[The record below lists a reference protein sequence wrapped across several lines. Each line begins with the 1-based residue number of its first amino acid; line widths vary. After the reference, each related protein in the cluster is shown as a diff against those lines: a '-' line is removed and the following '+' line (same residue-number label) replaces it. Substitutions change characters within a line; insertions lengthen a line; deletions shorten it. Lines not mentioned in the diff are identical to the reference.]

1 MARGP
6 YNLSMSNPALPRTF
20 ALDRYALLGS
30 SGLRVSPL
38 CLGTM
43 TFGTDWGWGADKDD
57 SRAIFAAYAE
67 RGGNFIDTAN
77 RYTQGTS
84 EEYVGDFVREER
96 WAGGRERFVIAT
108 KFTLNMR
115 EGDPN
120 AGGNHRKNIVQSV
133 EASLRRLK
141 TDYIDLYWVH
151 MWEYRTP
158 VEETMRAL
166 DDLVRAGK
174 VLYSG
179 ISDAPAYKVAQAN
192 TLASLRGWTP
202 FCALQVEYSLIE
214 RTVERELLPMARDL
228 GLGVTP
234 WSPLAG
240 GVLSG
245 KYNIARA
252 AAQADGTEMQW
263 EEGTRAGRVKDGLS
277 GEDGPR
283 RFAIA
288 QAALDVATEL
298 GFDPATPRDAA
309 QPATPSQVAL
319 AWLLRQPGVTSPI
332 IGARTLA
339 QAQDNLGAL
348 ALASDGS
355 ALTAEHYER
364 LSAASKVDLGFP
376 MRFLH
381 SPGLQKIMDGGCEIE
396 TRWP

>member
-1 MARGP
+1 
-6 YNLSMSNPALPRTF
+6 MSNPATARNF
-20 ALDRYALLGS
+20 ALSNYVLLGS

-43 TFGTDWGWGADKDD
+43 TFGTEWGWGADKDD

-67 RGGNFIDTAN
+67 KGGNFIDTAN

-141 TDYIDLYWVH
+141 TDYIDLYWLH
-151 MWEYRTP
+151 AWEYRTP

-166 DDLVRAGK
+166 DDLVRSGK
-174 VLYSG
+174 VLYVG

-192 TLASLRGWTP
+192 TLAALRGWSP
-202 FCALQVEYSLIE
+202 FIALQIEYSLIE
-214 RTVERELLPMARDL
+214 RTVERELMPMARDL

-252 AAQADGTEMQW
+252 QAQAAGEEMQW

-288 QAALDVATEL
+288 QAALDIAVEL
-298 GFDPATPRDAA
+298 GFDAALPRGSA

-332 IGARTLA
+332 IGARTLV
-339 QAQDNLGAL
+339 QVEDNLAAL

-355 ALTAEHYER
+355 ALSAEHYAR
-364 LSAASKVDLGFP
+364 LSEASKVDLGFP
-376 MRFLH
+376 MRFLQNA
-381 SPGLQKIMDGGCEIE
+381 GLRQIVDGGAVIE

>member
-1 MARGP
+1 
-6 YNLSMSNPALPRTF
+6 MSKPANPKTY
-20 ALDRYALLGS
+20 ALDNYVLLGA

-43 TFGTDWGWGADKDD
+43 TFGTEWGWGADKDD

-67 RGGNFIDTAN
+67 KGGNFIDTAN

-96 WAGGRERFVIAT
+96 WAGGRERYVIAT
-108 KFTLNMR
+108 KCTLNMR

-141 TDYIDLYWVH
+141 TDYIDLFWIHV
-151 MWEYRTP
+151 WEFRTP

-174 VLYSG
+174 LLYIG
-179 ISDAPAYKVAQAN
+179 ISDVPAWKVAQAN
-192 TLASLRGWTP
+192 TLAALRGWTS
-202 FCALQVEYSLIE
+202 FCALQIEYSLIE
-214 RTVERELLPMARDL
+214 RTVERELMPMAREL
-228 GLGVTP
+228 GIGVTP

-245 KYNIARA
+245 KYNLAKARA
-252 AAQADGTEMQW
+252 QAAGEEMQW
-263 EEGTRAGRVKDGLS
+263 EEGTRAQRLKDGLS

-283 RFAIA
+283 RLGIA
-288 QAALDVATEL
+288 QSALDVATEL
-298 GFDPATPRDAA
+298 GFDPDAPAGTA
-309 QPATPSQVAL
+309 QATPSQVAL
-319 AWLLRQPGVTSPI
+319 AWLLRQPGVSSPI

-339 QAQDNLGAL
+339 QVEDNLGAL
-348 ALASDGS
+348 ALASEGS
-355 ALTAEHYER
+355 ALTEEHCER
-364 LSAASKVDLGFP
+364 LSEVSKVDPGFP
-376 MRFLH
+376 MRFLNN
-381 SPGLQKIMDGGCEIE
+381 PGLRQILDGGTVIE